1 MKQENF
7 IFTISSPSGAG
18 KTSIA
23 RKVVAEDSNFV
34 NSISAT
40 TRNKRPLDVE
50 GKDYY
55 FVSKERFEEMRN
67 NNEFIEYTKIF
78 ENYYGSPRHYVK
90 DQLSKGHD
98 VMFDIDW
105 HGANSIKNQLGSL
118 VVSVFILPPS
128 MKELERRL
136 RSRNSNSEEDIINR
150 IKNAPFEISKYSL
163 YDYVIVNENFEETVK
178 KIFTIIEAE
187 RLKRRD
193 FEIFVKKLVNT

>member
-7 IFTISSPSGAG
+7 ILTISSPSGAG

-23 RKVVAEDSNFV
+23 KKIVAEDSNFV
-34 NSISAT
+34 NSISTT
-40 TRNKRPLDVE
+40 TRDKRPLDAE

-55 FVSKERFEEMRN
+55 FVSKEKFKEMRN
-67 NNEFIEYTKIF
+67 NNEFLEYTKIF
-78 ENYYGSPRHYVK
+78 ENYYGSPKKYIT

-105 HGANSIKNQLGSL
+105 HGADSIKNQLGSL

-128 MKELERRL
+128 MKELEQRL
-136 RSRNSNSEEDIINR
+136 RSRNSNSEKDIINR
-150 IKNAPFEISKYSL
+150 VKNAPFEISKYSL

-187 RLKRRD
+187 RLKRRN
-193 FEIFVKKLVNT
+193 FESFVKKLVNT